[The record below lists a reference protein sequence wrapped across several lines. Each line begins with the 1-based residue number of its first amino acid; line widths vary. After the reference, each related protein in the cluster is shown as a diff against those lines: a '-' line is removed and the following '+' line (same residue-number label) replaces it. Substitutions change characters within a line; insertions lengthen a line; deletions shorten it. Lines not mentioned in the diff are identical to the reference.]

1 MAPIFKKMICQI
13 IDPEII
19 WIKIYF
25 NFFDYTTLG
34 MLTDKFKLH
43 NMIFKEYLIR

>member
-13 IDPEII
+13 IDPKII
-19 WIKIYF
+19 WINYLA
-25 NFFDYTTLG
+25 FFDYTTLG

-43 NMIFKEYLIR
+43 NMIFKEYIIR

>member
-1 MAPIFKKMICQI
+1 MAPIFKKMICRI
-13 IDPEII
+13 IDPKII
-19 WIKIYF
+19 LMKIYF
-25 NFFDYTTLG
+25 AFFDYTTLG